1 MNTNS
6 NGWGAFMNQK
16 KENEVLKQQQIID
29 KAKQSGIILSVNDNG
44 NFNKAVYNAEAVESP
59 FRMPNINTNTII
71 KDKELDKEKEL
82 DDAEAQILN
91 EIIALQEQ
99 LAFSKEV
106 KRKKE
111 LFKETQNKKIQELN
125 AEMEAKTLQYNM
137 EMDYIRNQIA
147 ELKEKIENIDIN
159 KIMNEINDN
168 DLETALVNMT
178 NNKASNE
185 TGSNKIGSNEKE
197 TNNKKVRTIVKRKP
211 LYEVIKQ
218 PTQFKTMVKGTEFRC
233 YTQDGHKIITIDKS
247 NNSNS
252 KTYNSLNVWLEQSIL
267 TMCEKNTTKKSVYEV
282 VSYYNNSKKE
292 WRPLKTDYTSDTVC
306 LN

>member
-44 NFNKAVYNAEAVESP
+44 NFNNAEAVESP
-59 FRMPNINTNTII
+59 FRMPNTNTNTNTII

-137 EMDYIRNQIA
+137 EMDYIRSQIA

-178 NNKASNE
+178 NNKAINE
-185 TGSNKIGSNEKE
+185 KDSNEKE
-197 TNNKKVRTIVKRKP
+197 TNNKLNNKKVRTIIKRKP

-233 YTQDGHKIITIDKS
+233 YTQDGHKIITIDTS

>member
-6 NGWGAFMNQK
+6 NSLDTFMNQK
-16 KENEVLKQQQIID
+16 KEL
-29 KAKQSGIILSVNDNG
+29 
-44 NFNKAVYNAEAVESP
+44 
-59 FRMPNINTNTII
+59 
-71 KDKELDKEKEL
+71 DKELDKEKEL

-137 EMDYIRNQIA
+137 EMDYIRSQIA

-233 YTQDGHKIITIDKS
+233 YTQDGHKIITIDTS
-247 NNSNS
+247 NNNSNSNS

>member
-16 KENEVLKQQQIID
+16 KENEVLKQQIID

-44 NFNKAVYNAEAVESP
+44 NFNNAEAVESP

-137 EMDYIRNQIA
+137 EMDYIRSQIA
-147 ELKEKIENIDIN
+147 KLKETIENIDIN

-178 NNKASNE
+178 NNKANNE
-185 TGSNKIGSNEKE
+185 IGSNEKE

-233 YTQDGHKIITIDKS
+233 YTQDGHKIITIDTS

>member
-44 NFNKAVYNAEAVESP
+44 NFNNAEAVESP

-137 EMDYIRNQIA
+137 EMDYIRSQIA
-147 ELKEKIENIDIN
+147 KLKETIENIDIN

-185 TGSNKIGSNEKE
+185 TGSNKTVSNEKE

-233 YTQDGHKIITIDKS
+233 YTQDGHKIITIDTS

-292 WRPLKTDYTSDTVC
+292 WRPLKTDYTSDTIC

>member
-44 NFNKAVYNAEAVESP
+44 NFNNAEAIESP
-59 FRMPNINTNTII
+59 FRMPNINTNTNI
-71 KDKELDKEKEL
+71 KDKEKEKENEL

-137 EMDYIRNQIA
+137 EMDYIRSQIA

-168 DLETALVNMT
+168 DLETALVNIT
-178 NNKASNE
+178 NNKANNE
-185 TGSNKIGSNEKE
+185 TESNEKE
-197 TNNKKVRTIVKRKP
+197 TNNKLNNKKVRTIIKRKP
-211 LYEVIKQ
+211 LYEIIKQ
-218 PTQFKTMVKGTEFRC
+218 PTQFKTIVKGTEFRC
-233 YTQDGHKIITIDKS
+233 YTQDGHKIITIDKN

>member
-16 KENEVLKQQQIID
+16 KENENLKQQQIID
-29 KAKQSGIILSVNDNG
+29 KAKQSGIILTVNDKG
-44 NFNKAVYNAEAVESP
+44 NFNGAEPIESP
-59 FRMPNINTNTII
+59 FRMPNTNTGI
-71 KDKELDKEKEL
+71 KDKEKEKEL
-82 DDAEAQILN
+82 DEVEAQILN
-91 EIIALQEQ
+91 EITALQEQ

-111 LFKETQNKKIQELN
+111 LFKETQNKKIAELK

-147 ELKEKIENIDIN
+147 ELEEKIENIDIN

-168 DLETALVNMT
+168 ELETALVNIT
-178 NNKASNE
+178 NNEKSSNE
-185 TGSNKIGSNEKE
+185 SNNKL
-197 TNNKKVRTIVKRKP
+197 NNKKVRTLIRRRP

-218 PTQFKTMVKGTEFRC
+218 PTQFKTMIKGTEFRC
-233 YTQDGHKIITIDKS
+233 YTQDGHKIITIDI

-252 KTYNSLNVWLEQSIL
+252 KSYGSLNEWLEQSIL

-292 WRPLKTDYTSDTVC
+292 WRPLKTDYTSDTVF